1 MFLATFV
8 SMGTFII
15 IVAAAVLL
23 AAVAGIFAM
32 AMKSAR
38 KDKEEALA
46 LIAQTHQAALASLK
60 ENHQTAINSLK
71 DGYERTL
78 SELKS
83 GHQREVDELK
93 CSCDKALAEM
103 KSSNEKSVAELKKSH
118 EVALSQQL
126 ETVKAQVTAES
137 EKMLKAR
144 EEELEKRARQTFEAI
159 TGGLDKNIK
168 DMKDAFEQNKKTH
181 TETSQSLKENLESAV
196 RHLREQT
203 LSIGSKADNL
213 ADALRGKN
221 KTQGNW
227 GEIILDNLFTNEGMR
242 EGRDYDKEETLRD
255 EQGNIVLNED
265 SSKRMRPDYILHY
278 PDGNDVIIDSKV
290 VLTAADDYFRA
301 TDEASKADAMARNL
315 SAIKEQ
321 VKNLSKKDYSRYLTP
336 GRRMLDYVIM
346 FVPVYSALR
355 LAYESDRNLWHDA
368 YKQGVLIT
376 TEETLMP
383 FLRMIRIAWTSHEQV
398 ANQQQIISTAETIL
412 ARVSDFCTA
421 HAKMGKKLEEAMDQ
435 FEACDKKIRDRGQ
448 SIVGA
453 ANKLIQLG
461 VPRNAK
467 KLLPAEIGMEEVE
480 E

>member
-1 MFLATFV
+1 MSLANFV
-8 SMGTFII
+8 SMGTLII
-15 IVAAAVLL
+15 IIAAAVLL
-23 AAVAGIFAM
+23 AAVAVIFAM
-32 AMKSAR
+32 ALKSSR
-38 KDKEEALA
+38 KQKEEALS
-46 LIAQTHQAALASLK
+46 LLQQTHEAALKGLK
-60 ENHQTAINSLK
+60 ENHDLALNSLK
-71 DGYERTL
+71 EGYERTL
-78 SELKS
+78 SELKD
-83 GHQREVDELK
+83 GHQREIQELK
-93 CSCDKALAEM
+93 AGNDKA
-103 KSSNEKSVAELKKSH
+103 VAELKKAH
-118 EVALSQQL
+118 EVALAQQL
-126 ETVKAQVTAES
+126 ETVKAQVSAES

-144 EEELEKRARQTFEAI
+144 EEELEKRAKQTFEAI

-168 DMKDAFEQNKKTH
+168 DMKEAFEQNRKTH
-181 TETSQSLKENLESAV
+181 TETSQSLKENLETAV
-196 RHLREQT
+196 KHLREQT
-203 LSIGSKADNL
+203 ISIGDKADNL

-255 EQGNIVLNED
+255 EQGNVVLNED

-278 PDGNDVIIDSKV
+278 PDGNDVIVDSKV
-290 VLTAADDYFRA
+290 VLTAADDYFKA
-301 TDEASKADAMARNL
+301 TDPQAKEDAMARNL
-315 SAIKEQ
+315 AAIKDQ
-321 VKNLSKKDYSRYLTP
+321 VKNLAKKDYSRYLTP
-336 GRRMLDYVIM
+336 GHKMLDYVIM

-355 LAYESDRNLWHDA
+355 LAYEADRNLWHDA

-398 ANQQQIISTAETIL
+398 ANQQQIIATAETIL
-412 ARVSDFCTA
+412 ARVSDFCGA

-435 FEACDKKIRDRGQ
+435 YEACDKKIRERGQ

-467 KLLPAEIGMEEVE
+467 KILPAEIGMEEVE
-480 E
+480 D

>member
-1 MFLATFV
+1 MCLATFAC
-8 SMGTFII
+8 MGTLVI

-23 AAVAGIFAM
+23 SAMAFIFAM
-32 AMKSAR
+32 ALRSAH
-38 KDKEEALA
+38 KEKE
-46 LIAQTHQAALASLK
+46 QAIQMLK
-60 ENHQTAINSLK
+60 ENHDVTLSNVK
-71 DGYERTL
+71 EGYEKTL
-78 SELKS
+78 L
-83 GHQREVDELK
+83 
-93 CSCDKALAEM
+93 
-103 KSSNEKSVAELKKSH
+103 ELKKSH
-118 EVALSQQL
+118 ESALSQQL

-144 EEELEKRARQTFEAI
+144 EEELERRAKQTFEAI
-159 TGGLDKNIK
+159 TGGLDKDIK
-168 DMKDAFEQNKKTH
+168 DMKEAFEQNRKTH
-181 TETSQSLKENLESAV
+181 TETSQSLKDNLETAV

-203 LSIGSKADNL
+203 MSIGDKADSL

-255 EQGNIVLNED
+255 EMGNVMTNED
-265 SSKRMRPDYILHY
+265 TSKRMRPDYILHY
-278 PDGNDVIIDSKV
+278 PDGNDVVIDSKV

-301 TDEASKADAMARNL
+301 TDEQSKADAMARNL
-315 SAIKEQ
+315 AAIKEQ
-321 VKNLSKKDYSRYLTP
+321 VRNLSKKDYSRYLTP
-336 GRRMLDYVIM
+336 GHKMLDYTIM

-355 LAYESDRNLWHDA
+355 LAYEADRNLWHDA
-368 YKQGVLIT
+368 YRQGVLIT

-435 FEACDKKIRDRGQ
+435 YEACDKKIRDRGQ

-467 KLLPAEIGMEEVE
+467 KILPAEIGMEEAD
-480 E
+480 

>member
-1 MFLATFV
+1 MCLTNFV
-8 SMGTFII
+8 GMDTLII
-15 IVAAAVLL
+15 IIAAVLL
-23 AAVAGIFAM
+23 VVVAVVFAM
-32 AMKSAR
+32 ALKSA
-38 KDKEEALA
+38 KNDKQQALDA
-46 LIAQTHQAALASLK
+46 LRQANEDAASGLK
-60 ENHQTAINSLK
+60 NS
-71 DGYERTL
+71 YERTI
-78 SELKS
+78 SELKE
-83 GHQREVDELK
+83 GHSSQLQEVKTGHERQLQELK
-93 CSCDKALAEM
+93 EGHARALNEL
-103 KSSNEKSVAELKKSH
+103 KLGYEKSVSDLKKSH
-118 EVALSQQL
+118 EEALARQL

-144 EEELEKRARQTFEAI
+144 EEELEKRARQTFESL

-168 DMKDAFEQNKKTH
+168 DMKEAFEQNRKTH
-181 TETSQSLKENLESAV
+181 TETSQSLKENIETAV
-196 RHLREQT
+196 KHLREQT
-203 LSIGSKADNL
+203 VSIGSKADNL

-255 EQGNIVLNED
+255 EKGNVVMNED
-265 SSKRMRPDYILHY
+265 TSKRMRPDYILHY
-278 PDGNDVIIDSKV
+278 PDGNDVIVDSKV

-315 SAIKEQ
+315 AAIKDQ
-321 VKNLSKKDYSRYLTP
+321 VKNLAKKDYSRYLTP

-355 LAYESDRNLWHDA
+355 LAYEADRDLWHDA

-398 ANQQQIISTAETIL
+398 ANQKQIIDTAETIL

-435 FEACDKKIRDRGQ
+435 YEACDKKIRDRGQ

-453 ANKLIQLG
+453 ANKLISLG

-480 E
+480 

>member
-1 MFLATFV
+1 MT
-8 SMGTFII
+8 GTLII

-23 AAVAGIFAM
+23 AAVAFIFVIAL
-32 AMKSAR
+32 KSAR
-38 KDKEEALA
+38 NEKEQALA
-46 LIAQTHQAALASLK
+46 MLQVSHEASVENLK
-60 ENHQTAINSLK
+60 A
-71 DGYERTL
+71 GYEMTL
-78 SELKS
+78 AELRN
-83 GHQREVDELK
+83 GHQREVCELK
-93 CSCDKALAEM
+93 ASADKAI
-103 KSSNEKSVAELKKSH
+103 AELKKTYEESM
-118 EVALSQQL
+118 AQQL

-144 EEELEKRARQTFEAI
+144 EEELEKRAKQTFEAI

-168 DMKDAFEQNKKTH
+168 DMKEAFELNRKTH
-181 TETSQSLKENLESAV
+181 TETSQSLKENIESAV
-196 RHLREQT
+196 KHLREQT
-203 LSIGSKADNL
+203 LSIGDKADSL
-213 ADALRGKN
+213 ADALRGRN

-255 EQGNIVLNED
+255 EHGNIVMNED
-265 SSKRMRPDYILHY
+265 TSKRMRPDYILHY
-278 PDGNDVIIDSKV
+278 PDGNDVIVDSKV

-301 TDEASKADAMARNL
+301 ADDAAKADAMARNL
-315 SAIKEQ
+315 AAIKDQ
-321 VKNLSKKDYSRYLTP
+321 VKNLAKKDYSRYLNP
-336 GRRMLDYVIM
+336 GHKMLDYVIM

-355 LAYESDRNLWHDA
+355 LAYEADRNLWHDA
-368 YKQGVLIT
+368 YRQGVLIT

-398 ANQQQIISTAETIL
+398 ANQQQIVAAAETIL

-435 FEACDKKIRDRGQ
+435 FDACDKKIRDRGQ

-461 VPRNAK
+461 VPRNTK
-467 KLLPAEIGMEEVE
+467 KPIPAEIGMEETE